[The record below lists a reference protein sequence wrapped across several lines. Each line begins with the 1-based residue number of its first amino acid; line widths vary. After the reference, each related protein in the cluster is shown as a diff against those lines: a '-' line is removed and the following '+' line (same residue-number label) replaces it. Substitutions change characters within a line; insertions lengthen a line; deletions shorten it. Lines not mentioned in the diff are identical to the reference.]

1 MQRNFILTDVMR
13 TGFHNDLEQFI
24 DMHTMPDQSIKH
36 TCNWYTLHDFD
47 LDSYNRKLAIIDISQ
62 GNYQVKDSK
71 EFMDDL
77 NRRCD
82 LLHSQGFKF
91 IKSTPWECE
100 ETINHRHGSG

>member
-24 DMHTMPDQSIKH
+24 DMHTMPDQSIEH

-47 LDSYNRKLAIIDISQ
+47 LDSYDRKLAIIDISQ

-71 EFMDDL
+71 EFMDDNERL
-77 NRRCD
+77 TII
-82 LLHSQGFKF
+82 SA
-91 IKSTPWECE
+91 IKYVDKALISKDQDKTQR
-100 ETINHRHGSG
+100 TTL